1 MTTAHYD
8 AFFTFSAAGL
18 GLVGAG
24 LLNLALGA
32 KGRWVILRGFLTLA
46 VCGLVVVGLTAC
58 TDFTLGLRAGAIML
72 AGVVVAAAM
81 GSDWLMRQISRFF
94 QALRRPTPRWGLV
107 AGGGLFVVLG
117 SGIAFDTADEAYLD
131 DELQELEL
139 VVGRPPSRPA
149 EGIQATTD
157 RGSLIVLKEPI
168 ESRPI
173 DRLKAAEERTLKGS
187 PFAERVLRLG
197 PATDRSNCHGWVFT
211 GGQFLLSP
219 DDVELILQEN
229 GYSAV
234 TPPERPRSG
243 DVVVYRKSGTIVHTA
258 IVHSVP
264 DDDRPMI
271 VEGKW
276 GTLGVFQHE
285 VDQSFY
291 GTEYTVYRSS
301 RKGHLLN
308 GLNLSA
314 ATPDNNLLRP

>member
-1 MTTAHYD
+1 
-8 AFFTFSAAGL
+8 
-18 GLVGAG
+18 
-24 LLNLALGA
+24 
-32 KGRWVILRGFLTLA
+32 VILRGFLTLA
-46 VCGLVVVGLTAC
+46 VCGLVVAGLTAC
-58 TDFTLGLRAGAIML
+58 ADLTLGLRAATIML
-72 AGVVVAAAM
+72 ATLVVAAAM
-81 GSDWLMRQISRFF
+81 GSDGLMRQISRFF

-107 AGGGLFVVLG
+107 AGTGLFVVLG

-131 DELQELEL
+131 DELHELEL

-157 RGSLIVLKEPI
+157 RGSLIVLKEPT
-168 ESRPI
+168 ESRPL
-173 DRLKAAEERTLKGS
+173 DRLKAAEEKTLKGS

-229 GYSAV
+229 GYFAV

-243 DVVVYRKSGTIVHTA
+243 DLVVYRQGGAIVHTA
-258 IVHSVP
+258 LVHSVP

-285 VDQSFY
+285 VDRSFY
-291 GTEYTVYRSS
+291 GTDYTVYRSS

-314 ATPDNNLLRP
+314 ATPDSHILRP